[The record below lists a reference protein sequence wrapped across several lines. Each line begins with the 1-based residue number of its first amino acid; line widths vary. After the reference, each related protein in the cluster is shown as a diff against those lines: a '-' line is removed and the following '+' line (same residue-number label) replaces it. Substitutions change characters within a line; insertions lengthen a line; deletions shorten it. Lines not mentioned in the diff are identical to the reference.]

1 MKKKGHFIT
10 LEGGEG
16 TGKSIQASMLVEH
29 LKKSGISTIST
40 REPGGSEGAEEIRNL
55 LVTGEPERWDTVTET
70 LLYFAARRDH
80 LINTILPALEKGQ
93 WVICDRF
100 ADSTMAYQ
108 CYGRGL
114 EKEKVH
120 SIYNIVMG
128 SFAPDLTLILD
139 LPVEIG
145 LKRAN
150 SRGGNEDRY
159 ERMNIEFHNRL
170 HKAYLDIAEQE
181 PERCA
186 VINADN
192 TPENVHKAILD
203 VVIERFNIK

>member
-114 EKEKVH
+114 EKEKVY

-170 HKAYLDIAEQE
+170 HEAYLDIAEQE